1 MAITAECGGDL
12 LIGRR
17 VVPGSEQDDTA
28 TEDESLWGRVGSDE
42 GFELVAK
49 LIRKL
54 EDRTE
59 RTRHEGCLQ
68 ERDRVVRLMKNIMV
82 PGLAPG

>member
-59 RTRHEGCLQ
+59 RTRHKSSPR
-68 ERDRVVRLMKNIMV
+68 ERGRAVQLMENIMASC
-82 PGLAPG
+82 LALV